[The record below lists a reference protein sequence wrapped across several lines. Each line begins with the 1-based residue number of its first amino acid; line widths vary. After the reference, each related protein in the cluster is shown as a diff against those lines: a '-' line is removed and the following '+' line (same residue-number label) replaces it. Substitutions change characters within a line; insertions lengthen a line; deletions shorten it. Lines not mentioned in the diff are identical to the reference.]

1 MDSTDVVGARGAS
14 GVGQNHPH
22 DSSGGP
28 AVVGANW
35 YRFRAGEHIRHE
47 RVESVSF
54 VWVVQG
60 SGLITCNGK
69 SFELTSNSILRLPW
83 KHNVDYRPDVSS
95 PFHVGTIH
103 LIPWHDFSVPVVPRV
118 GVHPGDPLLDSPW
131 RRGPAGPERPSM
143 LSSHSTTGRDVIALA
158 SYAVDRFLTER
169 TDERSLRSL
178 GTLIADESSHWS
190 ADEPVAQGVSTVLEV
205 MIDHILANIDHHLT
219 VAEIARAGQ
228 CSSTTATRLFVRF
241 TGLSI
246 VAWSRRRRMQEA
258 ALLLRTSSLRV
269 NEVAQRVGYTD
280 PLYFSRVFTA
290 IHDVPPSH
298 YASGQ
303 LRP

>member
-1 MDSTDVVGARGAS
+1 MEVVGASGTS
-14 GVGQNHPH
+14 GVRQNRQHE
-22 DSSGGP
+22 SGGGP
-28 AVVGANW
+28 VVVGANW

-47 RVESVSF
+47 CVESVSF

-60 SGLITCNGK
+60 SGLITCRGE
-69 SFELTSNSILRLPW
+69 SFELNSNSILRLPW
-83 KHNVDYRPDVSS
+83 KHDVEYRPDVSS

-103 LIPWHDFSVPVVPRV
+103 LILWHDFAVPVVPRV

-131 RRGPAGPERPSM
+131 RHGPADPERPSM
-143 LSSHSTTGRDVIALA
+143 LSSRSTTGRNVIALA
-158 SYAVDRFLTER
+158 SYSVDRFLTER

-190 ADEPVAQGVSTVLEV
+190 DDKPVAQGVSTVLEL
-205 MIDHILANIDHHLT
+205 MIDHILANIDRHLT

-228 CSSTTATRLFVRF
+228 CSPTTAARLFARY
-241 TGLSI
+241 TGLSV

-269 NEVAQRVGYTD
+269 NEVARRVGYTD

-290 IHDVPPSH
+290 VHDVPPSH

>member
-1 MDSTDVVGARGAS
+1 MDSTEVVGARGTS
-14 GVGQNHPH
+14 GVGQNRQHE
-22 DSSGGP
+22 SGGGP
-28 AVVGANW
+28 VVVGANW

-47 RVESVSF
+47 CVESVSF

-60 SGLITCNGK
+60 SGLITCRGE
-69 SFELTSNSILRLPW
+69 SFELNSNSILRLPW
-83 KHNVDYRPDVSS
+83 KHDVEYRPDVSS

-103 LIPWHDFSVPVVPRV
+103 LILWHDFAVPVVARV
-118 GVHPGDPLLDSPW
+118 GVHPGDPLLNSPW
-131 RRGPAGPERPSM
+131 RYGPADPERPSM
-143 LSSHSTTGRDVIALA
+143 LSSRSTTGRNVIALA

-190 ADEPVAQGVSTVLEV
+190 ADKPVAQGVSTVLEL
-205 MIDHILANIDHHLT
+205 MIDHILANIDRHLT

-228 CSSTTATRLFVRF
+228 CSPTTAARLFARY
-241 TGLSI
+241 TGLSV

-269 NEVAQRVGYTD
+269 NEVARRVGYTD

-290 IHDVPPSH
+290 VHDVPPSH